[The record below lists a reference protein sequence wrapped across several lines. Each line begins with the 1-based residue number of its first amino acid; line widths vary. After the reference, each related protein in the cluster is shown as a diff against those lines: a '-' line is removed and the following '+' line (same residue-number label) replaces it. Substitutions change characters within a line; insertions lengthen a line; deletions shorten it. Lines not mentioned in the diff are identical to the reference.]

1 MTNNHTNPF
10 SFWQQLRCHSL
21 VMVAAWTITLVAS
34 FAWNV
39 ERERKATIEEARI
52 QARAAHEKDVI
63 FSDWSA
69 SHGGVYVLVN
79 DRTPSTPNNLGSL
92 PERDLITPLGQRL
105 TLVNPADMTRQVH
118 ELSREKNG
126 VEGHITSLKP
136 LRPENAPDPW
146 EERALRAF
154 ENGSQEISSLELIN
168 GQEYLRLMR
177 PLFTQQACLKCHKS
191 QGYNVGDIRG
201 GISVSVPMEPLLAIQ
216 RSSISTRLLRHT
228 GIWLIGLAALGI
240 GYHQLRRGERQRL
253 AMETHLQQ
261 AKADAEVASRAKS
274 EFLANM
280 SHEIRTPMN
289 GVIGMTG
296 LLLDTNL
303 TPEQR
308 EYAEIIRSS
317 GENLLTLLNDILDFS
332 KVEAGKLELETLD
345 FAPQEVVEGVGDL
358 LALRAQEKKLEFA
371 VLVEPDIPPRL
382 HGDPGRLRQI
392 LTNLVGNAVKFTSRG
407 EVTIQ
412 VSLGAESAESVTLRF
427 EVRDTGIGITA
438 DKQKCLF
445 QPFTQVD
452 GSTTRQFGGTGLG
465 LSISRRLVELMGGQI
480 GVESREGQGFDLL
493 VYRDLRPILCGNP
506 ERKADAGGSQQLA
519 SPGGG

>member
-261 AKADAEVASRAKS
+261 AKADAEVATRAKS

-289 GVIGMTG
+289 GVIGMTRSAAG
-296 LLLDTNL
+296 HR
-303 TPEQR
+303 PHGPSSESMP
-308 EYAEIIRSS
+308 RSS
-317 GENLLTLLNDILDFS
+317 
-332 KVEAGKLELETLD
+332 A
-345 FAPQEVVEGVGDL
+345 
-358 LALRAQEKKLEFA
+358 A
-371 VLVEPDIPPRL
+371 VPTTCSRSSM
-382 HGDPGRLRQI
+382 
-392 LTNLVGNAVKFTSRG
+392 TSWTSR
-407 EVTIQ
+407 
-412 VSLGAESAESVTLRF
+412 
-427 EVRDTGIGITA
+427 
-438 DKQKCLF
+438 K
-445 QPFTQVD
+445 
-452 GSTTRQFGGTGLG
+452 
-465 LSISRRLVELMGGQI
+465 SRRANSNWKDWTFPRA
-480 GVESREGQGFDLL
+480 SRSKGWQTSW
-493 VYRDLRPILCGNP
+493 LCGS
-506 ERKADAGGSQQLA
+506 RKRDWNSSCKWTPK
-519 SPGGG
+519 SPGGCVATRVVCARFSPTW